1 MPINSC
7 CACCRSTVPTSSRR
21 SRTREPLPAAPRG
34 TTPTCRTAARRAWIR
49 PWRRGTNR
57 KQEERAFVRIV
68 DALKPAAA
76 LCYDAAVKIAIVGA
90 GGVGGYFGG
99 RVLAAGAGV
108 RFLAR
113 RAPLD
118 ALRATCPRLA
128 SPESNVQ
135 LPRV

>member
-1 MPINSC
+1 MPITSG

-90 GGVGGYFGG
+90 GGGGGYLGG
-99 RVLAAGAGV
+99 ALPAAPAP
-108 RFLAR
+108 RPLFAR
-113 RAPLD
+113 RAP
-118 ALRATCPRLA
+118 RR
-128 SPESNVQ
+128 
-135 LPRV
+135 